1 MCQWVRAM
9 ELYYNV
15 AKTVAPKRARLAEA
29 QESLDTTLRALAELK
44 KKAREAE
51 LNIKEMEKKYG
62 ESVAKKEE
70 LSRKVEECNV
80 KLSRAGKLISGLG
93 GERQRWGLAVEA
105 FDKRIQNVIGDILLS
120 AGAIA

>member
-1 MCQWVRAM
+1 M